1 MNKDRSKK
9 SIVLVE
15 DEKVIANLLTKKL
28 TQAGYEVQTATDGVS
43 GLELIQKVKPKLV
56 LLDMGLPALSGFDIL
71 EQLKAT
77 NLLPKLPVI
86 IISNS
91 GQQIEIERAVKL
103 GNRDYLVKINLDL
116 DELMR
121 KVDTVLSSDG
131 KVPDTNG
138 GAMLGNVLIV
148 EDDTFLL
155 SLLEKKF
162 KLAEIQ
168 SYSAMDVN
176 EARSVMQNKKID
188 VILLDIVLP
197 GESGITF
204 LREIKADKKWKS
216 IPVIITSNL
225 GQSEEI
231 QSGLEAG
238 ATEYFVKANVTPDEI
253 ITKVRKF
260 IK

>member
-1 MNKDRSKK
+1 
-9 SIVLVE
+9 
-15 DEKVIANLLTKKL
+15 
-28 TQAGYEVQTATDGVS
+28 
-43 GLELIQKVKPKLV
+43 
-56 LLDMGLPALSGFDIL
+56 
-71 EQLKAT
+71 
-77 NLLPKLPVI
+77 
-86 IISNS
+86 
-91 GQQIEIERAVKL
+91 
-103 GNRDYLVKINLDL
+103 
-116 DELMR
+116 MR

>member
-121 KVDTVLSSDG
+121 K
-131 KVPDTNG
+131 
-138 GAMLGNVLIV
+138 
-148 EDDTFLL
+148 
-155 SLLEKKF
+155 
-162 KLAEIQ
+162 
-168 SYSAMDVN
+168 
-176 EARSVMQNKKID
+176 
-188 VILLDIVLP
+188 
-197 GESGITF
+197 
-204 LREIKADKKWKS
+204 
-216 IPVIITSNL
+216 
-225 GQSEEI
+225 
-231 QSGLEAG
+231 
-238 ATEYFVKANVTPDEI
+238 
-253 ITKVRKF
+253 
-260 IK
+260 